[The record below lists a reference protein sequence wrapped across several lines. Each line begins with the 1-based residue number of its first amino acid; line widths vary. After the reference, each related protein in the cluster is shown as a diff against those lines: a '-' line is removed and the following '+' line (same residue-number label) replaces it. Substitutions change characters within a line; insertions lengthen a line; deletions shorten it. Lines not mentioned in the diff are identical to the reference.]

1 MMCVGQLHNTHH
13 AADKVLEAAK
23 GSLADLQLE
32 YLDLFLMHWPISG
45 NKGPTV
51 EPSIKETWQ
60 ACIAPAACLPALQRH
75 SAGSLM
81 LRADLG

>member
-1 MMCVGQLHNTHH
+1 MCVGQLHNTHH

-60 ACIAPAACLPALQRH
+60 ACIASAACQCA
-75 SAGSLM
+75 SATFSWDSHA
-81 LRADLG
+81 RANLG